1 MKLKRQVETNTR
13 RMRMLMLMVEQDIRR
28 RSQNAQDIDDWMEK
42 LSPFIHEDVFVTGI
56 YSAKMAAIISKI
68 ASAVTISSLPKGM
81 NQSVTKG
88 IISECC
94 YTYVKGATR
103 EMQTE
108 MQKFA
113 IDCYNKKMTAVE
125 IGEALGERFSDL
137 TKARCQAIARTETMR
152 ASNLANLVQARNR
165 GAKGYTV
172 FCNPGACT
180 YCQKEYGDFKENGD
194 FINEATV
201 YDINDTVN
209 FPPLHP
215 NCRCTPAFIY

>member
-13 RMRMLMLMVEQDIRR
+13 RMRMLMIMVEQDIRR

-94 YTYVKGATR
+94 YTYVRGATR

-113 IDCYNKKMTAVE
+113 IECYNNKMTAVE
-125 IGEALGERFSDL
+125 ISDALGKRFSDL

-165 GAKGYTV
+165 GATGYTV

-180 YCQKEYGDFKENGD
+180 HCINEYGKHEN
-194 FINEATV
+194 TV